1 MKITNSDLQRN
12 DFASLAFFD
21 AANCNVKNIREDIE
35 HYKTL
40 DKIRTGIFGNIKALS
55 LLSEHFDGGDNP
67 IMTEEAQQWKIIL
80 LDYCERNKRKIPK
93 ALRDDFLRNLTSD
106 LDKIIENSNDIPDFL
121 WKNDAQK
128 REIIIKVENQTL
140 KDKYIALAEL
150 KYSKLGGALQ
160 NYLLECLQ
168 KLEENEQKPEEPTIS
183 RKSTRSFRP
192 HIFASSDNEYTLL
205 LDDFDIFLTEKQH
218 SEDTEINAYDI
229 EKRLKKYLK
238 ETNKPLLKTLF
249 FDCESSLFSVRSQNL
264 ENLIQLQKALLH
276 LAFDNH

>member
-1 MKITNSDLQRN
+1 MKITDSELQRN
-12 DFASLAFFD
+12 DLSSLAFFG
-21 AANCNVKNIREDIE
+21 AANYNVKNIREDIE

-40 DKIRTGIFGNIKALS
+40 DKIRTSIFGNIKALS
-55 LLSEHFDGGDNP
+55 LLCEHFDGGDNP
-67 IMTEEAQQWKIIL
+67 IMTEEAQQWKVIL

-93 ALRDDFLRNLTSD
+93 ALRDDFLQNLTND
-106 LDKIIENSNDIPDFL
+106 LDTIINNSIDIPDFL
-121 WKNDAQK
+121 WKSDAQK
-128 REIIIKVENQTL
+128 REIVVKVKNQAL

-168 KLEENEQKPEEPTIS
+168 KLEEKEEASEEQTIS
-183 RKSTRSFRP
+183 RKKTRSFCP
-192 HIFASSDNEYTLL
+192 HIFASSDNEYTFL
-205 LDDFDIFLTEKQH
+205 LDDFDIFLTEKRH

-229 EKRLKKYLK
+229 EKQLKEYLK
-238 ETNKPLLKTLF
+238 ETNKPLLEKLF

-276 LAFDNH
+276 LAFDNQ

>member
-1 MKITNSDLQRN
+1 MKITSSDLQRN
-12 DFASLAFFD
+12 DFASLAFRD
-21 AANCNVKNIREDIE
+21 AANYNVKNIREKIE
-35 HYKTL
+35 HYKIL

-67 IMTEEAQQWKIIL
+67 IMTEEAQQWKVIL

-93 ALRDDFLRNLTSD
+93 ALRDDFLQNLTND
-106 LDKIIENSNDIPDFL
+106 LDTIINNSIDIPDFL
-121 WKNDAQK
+121 WKSDAQK
-128 REIIIKVENQTL
+128 REIVVKVKNQTL

-168 KLEENEQKPEEPTIS
+168 KLEEKEETPEEQTIP
-183 RKSTRSFRP
+183 RKKTRSFCP
-192 HIFASSDNEYTLL
+192 HIFASSDNEYTFL

-229 EKRLKKYLK
+229 EKQLKEYLK
-238 ETNKPLLKTLF
+238 ETNKPLLKALL

-264 ENLIQLQKALLH
+264 ENLMQLQKALLH
-276 LAFDNH
+276 LAFDNQ